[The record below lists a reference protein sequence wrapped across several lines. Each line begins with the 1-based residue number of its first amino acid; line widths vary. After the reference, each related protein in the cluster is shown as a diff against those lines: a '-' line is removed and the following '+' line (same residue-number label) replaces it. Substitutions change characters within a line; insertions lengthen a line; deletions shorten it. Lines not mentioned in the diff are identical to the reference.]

1 MAIGQRSFSLSETKL
16 PCDAQSSITQMFFV
30 FAVGYNH
37 ATTTKK
43 RSLGLL
49 QAFPH
54 KKNDACN
61 QYTLYF
67 KLCVEHHPRSA
78 QPLRTTHTK
87 QCRARPRGKKQTCA
101 SSYLAIAVV
110 FALQRMLE
118 LFHLFG
124 RPSNTCKCLD
134 GVLGSQ
140 EACRG
145 PPKPPAGD
153 EEMDIHA

>member
-1 MAIGQRSFSLSETKL
+1 MQQQE
-16 PCDAQSSITQMFFV
+16 
-30 FAVGYNH
+30 
-37 ATTTKK
+37 KK

-49 QAFPH
+49 QTFPH

-87 QCRARPRGKKQTCA
+87 QWRARPRGKKQTCA

-118 LFHLFG
+118 RFHLFG